1 MEKTCVECGATVHGR
16 SDKRFCS
23 TYCRSTYNN
32 KKNGGETQLV
42 RDINR
47 TLKRNRRILGTLN
60 TKGKTKVKRSKLA
73 DLEFNFNYHTNTF
86 TTKAG
91 KVYYFCYDQGYL
103 ELDDGYLALV
113 ERQEYVQ

>member
-47 TLKRNRRILGTLN
+47 TLKRNRRILTSLN

-73 DLEFNFNYHTNTF
+73 DLE
-86 TTKAG
+86 
-91 KVYYFCYDQGYL
+91 
-103 ELDDGYLALV
+103 
-113 ERQEYVQ
+113 